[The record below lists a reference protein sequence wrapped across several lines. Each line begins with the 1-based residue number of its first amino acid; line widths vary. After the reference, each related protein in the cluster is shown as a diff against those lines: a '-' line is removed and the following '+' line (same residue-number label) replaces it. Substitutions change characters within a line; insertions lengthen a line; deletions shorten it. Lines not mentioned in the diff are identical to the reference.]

1 MHVLCTYAVSVS
13 DQTLLIEA
21 QTGHHEYLNHHGQPE
36 ARLMRTHSLGERHRD
51 LENSPFINAVAV
63 VMLWIP
69 MMVLRRLRKIHVDG
83 LVNGVDMNAFLD
95 DFISQAKS
103 QTTVVS
109 AIL

>member
-1 MHVLCTYAVSVS
+1 
-13 DQTLLIEA
+13 
-21 QTGHHEYLNHHGQPE
+21 
-36 ARLMRTHSLGERHRD
+36 
-51 LENSPFINAVAV
+51 
-63 VMLWIP
+63 